1 MSISTCRTTTGAYS
15 TPTVTINMILLFKVT
30 FVALMFVL
38 MGSKIGNII
47 MKDFGGSGFRFTNE

>member
-1 MSISTCRTTTGAYS
+1 MTGAYS

-47 MKDFGGSGFRFTNE
+47 MKDFGGSGFKFTNE

>member
-1 MSISTCRTTTGAYS
+1 MSGTDPATGIFTAPTTA
-15 TPTVTINMILLFKVT
+15 INMILLLKVT

-38 MGSKIGNII
+38 MGSKVGSII